1 MNRRESILS
10 CLTGLLG
17 LKSVRGS
24 SPQHEPPPKVKGG
37 SVYEY
42 NGIQVGLVRT
52 LEFSWHSALSKT
64 SALSETWHALTL
76 VRIRVTGIVVSDSC
90 PDEFRRRLEQKC
102 TSLKYVMLGNTLI
115 DVEGIEAEKVQSS
128 LIQVSRL
135 AEGIL
140 RVECGCDL
148 ELKQE

>member
-24 SPQHEPPPKVKGG
+24 SPQHEPPPKAKGG

-52 LEFSWHSALSKT
+52 LEFSWHSAV
-64 SALSETWHALTL
+64 SETWYSLIL

-115 DVEGIEAEKVQSS
+115 DVEGIEAEKIQSS
-128 LIQVSRL
+128 PIQVSRL